1 MLSKLF
7 LNTEKKVF
15 TCRAKSLKARIV
27 ATRSRK
33 DTFIFSLSKYIHG
46 KVKI

>member
-1 MLSKLF
+1 MLLKLF

-15 TCRAKSLKARIV
+15 ICRAKSRKARIV

-33 DTFIFSLSKYIHG
+33 DTFIFSLSEYIHA